1 MDLHRHGAVVLGEG
15 GLLVG
20 LHLGS
25 VQDWTRC
32 GTTCEP
38 GYQCQALTERSG
50 FQDRC
55 PKKASIHVGTHVL
68 QPRQPR
74 RQPVTTD
81 GFVRVCGGHF
91 TVHRDGK
98 RLQVVPL

>member
-1 MDLHRHGAVVLGEG
+1 MDLYRHGAVVLGEE

-38 GYQCQALTERSG
+38 GHRCQALTERSG
-50 FQDRC
+50 FRDQC
-55 PKKASIHVGTHVL
+55 PKRASIQML
-68 QPRQPR
+68 LERSIRPL
-74 RQPVTTD
+74 TTD

-98 RLQVVPL
+98 QLQVVPL